1 MQECPNTPIFEKKL
15 SWASQKSNSARK
27 SILVSIRASYHVQR
41 LATKIKSK
49 THEHKVN
56 FLHFLH
62 VSLTFKTLK
71 DHFWEVILLF
81 IQLHVSLIEAQ
92 RQEQINHA
100 NGEAAAMIAVAEA
113 RANGL
118 TVIAKS

>member
-1 MQECPNTPIFEKKL
+1 MDQLLVLQTPFGRRSK
-15 SWASQKSNSARK
+15 
-27 SILVSIRASYHVQR
+27 ILEQ
-41 LATKIKSK
+41 
-49 THEHKVN
+49 
-56 FLHFLH
+56 
-62 VSLTFKTLK
+62 
-71 DHFWEVILLF
+71 LL

-92 RQEQINHA
+92 RLEQINHA

>member
-1 MQECPNTPIFEKKL
+1 M
-15 SWASQKSNSARK
+15 
-27 SILVSIRASYHVQR
+27 
-41 LATKIKSK
+41 
-49 THEHKVN
+49 
-56 FLHFLH
+56 HFLH

-118 TVIAKS
+118 TVLAKS